1 MSLWLS
7 PGVHAVM
14 IDDDAV
20 FLDVA
25 SNAYFCLPAIGAVL
39 AFDGRALNAAS
50 EGLAQ
55 DLVTAGLAATTPTT
69 PTAEPALS
77 AIPPD
82 RTARAVLEELAPSGV
97 RRPQTTHWRHAIA
110 AGLASRAAERRPFAE
125 RLPPISGR
133 RAPAASPELLADL
146 DAFRRLQPWLPFD
159 GACLFRSH
167 LLRTYLKAL
176 GHQVDWIFAVRTWPF
191 AAHCWLQAGDLA
203 LDDEAERLIAYHPIM
218 VR

>member
-1 MSLWLS
+1 MGYWLS
-7 PGVHAVM
+7 AGVHAVV

-25 SNAYFCLPAIGAVL
+25 SNAYFCLPAIGSVL
-39 AFDGRALNAAS
+39 GLEGRALNAAS
-50 EGLAQ
+50 EDLAQ
-55 DLVTAGLAATTPTT
+55 DLVGAGLAATTPAAESAPEAMT
-69 PTAEPALS
+69 PR
-77 AIPPD
+77 
-82 RTARAVLEELAPSGV
+82 RTARAVIDALAPSE
-97 RRPQTTHWRHAIA
+97 RRPPQARHWRQAIA
-110 AGLASRAAERRPFAE
+110 AGLASRAAQRRPFAD
-125 RLPPISGR
+125 RLPPLTGQ
-133 RAPAASPELLADL
+133 RAPDASPALLADL

-176 GHQVDWIFAVRTWPF
+176 GHPVDWIFGVRTWPF

-203 LDDEAERLIAYHPIM
+203 LDDEAERLVAYHPIM